1 MPPGKTLIM
10 NLQNP
15 AVLADMKKNPVTIKE
30 GIEYK
35 CALSLNCLTALL
47 MGRLAYG

>member
-35 CALSLNCLTALL
+35 CVSLLL
-47 MGRLAYG
+47 HGELC